1 MKETKET
8 KVGSI
13 QITAQW
19 KNQEVP
25 NQLKTFLATGENMID
40 LVVVILEYYF
50 TKKYTNSHLLTNCC
64 R

>member
-8 KVGSI
+8 KAGSI

-25 NQLKTFLATGENMID
+25 NQLKTFLATGENLID
-40 LVVVILEYYF
+40 LVVVILECYV